1 MKIYLKANI
10 NKILCIMII
19 PNIRFEVEYMVY
31 SKKIENN
38 DILINFIDISYKEII
53 KNLLVKIVVNQP
65 IVSQII
71 KVKCLIGN
79 STKKLNFHL
88 LIF

>member
-1 MKIYLKANI
+1 M
-10 NKILCIMII
+10 MIQ
-19 PNIRFEVEYMVY
+19 NTRFEAEYMVY

-38 DILINFIDISYKEII
+38 DILINCIDISNKEII
-53 KNLLVKIVVNQP
+53 KTWLVKTVVNQP
-65 IVSQII
+65 KVSQII

-79 STKKLNFHL
+79 SAQKLNFHL